1 MIPRCW
7 SSGTKIIHAVTLPSS
22 MLQHTWRPVMAPAAM
37 NIGSHE
43 SITVR
48 PIQAAP
54 KRRWFSAV
62 IHVPIVN
69 GARLGWRT
77 ARPSAH
83 SLPIA
88 ARSAAQPSAFAERIP
103 VLPVEWSAWSV
114 SAAAIPLGKRSCSM
128 LIICRFIGI
137 AMVTP
142 STASRN
148 THASMS
154 GSESV
159 VLLTS
164 MYAAKAEMSVPPV
177 E

>member
-1 MIPRCW
+1 M
-7 SSGTKIIHAVTLPSS
+7 T
-22 MLQHTWRPVMAPAAM
+22 PAAM

-48 PIQAAP
+48 PIQAGP

-69 GARLGWRT
+69 GARLGLNT
-77 ARPSAH
+77 PSPSAQ
-83 SLPIA
+83 SLPTA
-88 ARSAAQPSAFAERIP
+88 AMSAAQPSAFAERTP

-114 SAAAIPLGKRSCSM
+114 SAAAMPLGKRSCSM
-128 LIICRFIGI
+128 LIICRFIGM

-142 STASRN
+142 STASRKI
-148 THASMS
+148 HASMS
-154 GSESV
+154 GSERV

-164 MYAAKAEMSVPPV
+164 M
-177 E
+177 

>member
-1 MIPRCW
+1 
-7 SSGTKIIHAVTLPSS
+7 
-22 MLQHTWRPVMAPAAM
+22 MAPAAM
-37 NIGSHE
+37 TS
-43 SITVR
+43 
-48 PIQAAP
+48 AP
-54 KRRWFSAV
+54 TRASPSVHPRGAEEAWFSAG

-69 GARLGWRT
+69 GA
-77 ARPSAH
+77 ARGGSRGSVPQSCRSRRGAPPKPSD
-83 SLPIA
+83 
-88 ARSAAQPSAFAERIP
+88 FAERIP
-103 VLPVEWSAWSV
+103 VLPVEWSAGGF
-114 SAAAIPLGKRSCSM
+114 SAAAIPLGKRSCSDVDHLSA
-128 LIICRFIGI
+128 LIGM

-159 VLLTS
+159 ALLTS